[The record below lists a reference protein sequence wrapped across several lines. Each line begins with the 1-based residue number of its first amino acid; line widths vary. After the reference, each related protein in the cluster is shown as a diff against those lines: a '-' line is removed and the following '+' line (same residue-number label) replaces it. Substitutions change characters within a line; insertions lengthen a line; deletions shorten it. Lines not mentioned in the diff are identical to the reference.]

1 MSLLA
6 ATFLTVF
13 TCANADLKNC
23 EVTEIGPMTETK
35 CAALATHI
43 GETAR
48 KLAIKETVI
57 FFCTDDVDS
66 LYEELPFAPKQ
77 TNPEILTYGY

>member
-6 ATFLTVF
+6 ATTLVVF
-13 TCANADLKNC
+13 TCANSTLTNC
-23 EVTEIGPMTETK
+23 EINEIGPMTETK
-35 CAALATHI
+35 CEKLATHI

-57 FFCTDDVDS
+57 FFCTEDVDG
-66 LYEELPFAPKQ
+66 LLEELPFAP
-77 TNPEILTYGY
+77 TEASPERLTYGY